1 MQLILL
7 VRLVSYAIAE
17 PLVIALAV
25 SLTPLAIIA
34 PRMIALPAHLL
45 HVDALTCAAPGR
57 RWRAAVALAMGP
69 EKAVCVGVVGGGA
82 HKEESERP
90 DGKGDDAVG
99 RAHTRE

>member
-34 PRMIALPAHLL
+34 PRRIALPAHLL
-45 HVDALTCAAPGR
+45 HVDAHHLRRAGAAV
-57 RWRAAVALAMGP
+57 WRAAVEVAMGT
-69 EKAVCVGVVGGGA
+69 ETAVCVGVVGGGA
-82 HKEESERP
+82 QRGERAP
-90 DGKGDDAVG
+90 
-99 RAHTRE
+99 RRQR